1 MCGKMKNYVNPRFLG
16 SFFCLLNSRPPQF
29 DLLHHLLAELNLYA
43 VLALLAVLNVF
54 LTHLAEILF
63 PPSTLPLGFP
73 TLI

>member
-16 SFFCLLNSRPPQF
+16 SLFCLLNSRPPQF